1 MKKIFQELE
10 YDDEQFTNLS
20 LDEQTISN
28 ISFDYCRFINCS
40 FNKVVFENCSFSEST
55 FDSCDLSLVNVKTSI
70 FNDIKFL
77 NSKVTGVDWSSIG
90 LPFEVNF
97 ENTNI
102 SMSSFYML
110 DLRHTQFIKS
120 KLHDVDF
127 VKTNLQ
133 KANFKES
140 DLLGS
145 SFSNTNLSNA
155 DLSTAYNYMIDPNKN
170 NLKGTKVSLPE
181 ASSFLRYFDLKII

>member
-1 MKKIFQELE
+1 MLKNNTE
-10 YDDEQFTNLS
+10 YDDETFKDFS
-20 LDEQTISN
+20 LDGLIISG
-28 ISFDYCRFINCS
+28 ISFDYCRFKNCS
-40 FNKVVFENCSFSEST
+40 FNKTVFENCSFSEST
-55 FDSCDLSLVNVKTSI
+55 FDSCDLSLVSVTTSL
-70 FNDIKFL
+70 FNDVKFID
-77 NSKVTGVDWSSIG
+77 SKAIGINYASIG
-90 LPFEVNF
+90 LPFEVSF
-97 ENTNI
+97 ENTDI

-181 ASSFLRYFDLKII
+181 ASSFLKYFEMKII